1 MEKKSQKLY
10 PADYNLLILED
21 LLQAHNQIVLIIL
34 LKEFMKLNVKTN
46 KIIKNANRVELNTKI
61 ANAFFNRKNLKII

>member
-46 KIIKNANRVELNTKI
+46 KIIKTANRVELNTKI
-61 ANAFFNRKNLKII
+61 ATAFFNRKNLKII

>member
-61 ANAFFNRKNLKII
+61 ATAFFNRKNLKII

>member
-61 ANAFFNRKNLKII
+61 ATACFNRKNLKII

>member
-46 KIIKNANRVELNTKI
+46 KIIKNANRVELNTTI
-61 ANAFFNRKNLKII
+61 ATAFFNRKNLKII